1 MSNKTDILNELKEI
15 SPLLL
20 QIKENEKPLVI
31 PADYFLQL
39 ADNLMLEIKSESD
52 LLASIKKEKTEVP
65 ENYFDT
71 FGDTIISKIKEQ
83 ETIIE
88 RGKIIEL
95 PKQEHKIFTLF
106 KRVALAAS
114 IVVAVIFVKQ
124 VQQPD
129 LPVNDCGNGIACL
142 TQDEIYQYMNANAQD
157 FEVQQIQEAVK
168 PALEKQETKIEMNE
182 KEIEKYIQ
190 ENNNIIEAEDASTDI
205 F

>member
-20 QIKENEKPLVI
+20 QIKENEKSLVI
-31 PADYFLQL
+31 PPDYFLQL
-39 ADNLMLEIKSESD
+39 ADNLLGEIKSESD
-52 LLASIKKEKTEVP
+52 LLASIKKVKTAVP

-71 FGDTIISKIKEQ
+71 FGDTIISKIKAQ

-114 IVVAVIFVKQ
+114 IVGAVIFVKQ
-124 VQQPD
+124 VQQPG
-129 LPVNDCGNGIACL
+129 LPANDCEDGIACL

-182 KEIEKYIQ
+182 KEIERYIQ